1 MATVNNQSSTNEPQ
15 ADVSL
20 GTACRYLASKG
31 QYITGQLFPTRESCG
46 VGDGYCWCNQTQE
59 QFGPDDQY
67 VGREY
72 CISGRA
78 CFVPL
83 MT

>member
-1 MATVNNQSSTNEPQ
+1 LDPAAEN
-15 ADVSL
+15 
-20 GTACRYLASKG
+20 
-31 QYITGQLFPTRESCG
+31 CG

-59 QFGPDDQY
+59 QFGPDDHY

-72 CISGRA
+72 CVRGRV

-83 MT
+83 L